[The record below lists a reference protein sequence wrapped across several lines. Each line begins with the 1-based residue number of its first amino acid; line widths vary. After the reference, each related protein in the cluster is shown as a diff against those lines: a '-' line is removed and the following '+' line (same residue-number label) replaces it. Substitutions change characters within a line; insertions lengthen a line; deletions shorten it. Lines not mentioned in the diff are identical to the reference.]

1 MSLADFFAESLTR
14 TIWSSSPCMT
24 RVGMSNFLRS
34 SVKSVSD
41 KGLDA
46 VVGVL
51 QAGLHAPEPELIERA
66 LRDLRTRSVRA
77 KELRSE
83 VFVGLRVVLGEA
95 VSEAVEDLDGKSFRK
110 VTTGPLPQAL

>member
-1 MSLADFFAESLTR
+1 
-14 TIWSSSPCMT
+14 
-24 RVGMSNFLRS
+24 MSNFLRS

-66 LRDLRTRSVRA
+66 LRDLRTRSVSA

-83 VFVGLRVVLGEA
+83 VFVGLRAVLGEA